1 MIPRSGQHDPL
12 LDPVPPGRSDAAHSR
27 LNLLLSYGSNR
38 DEEVMDQLPRLL
50 TPMGIHSIRVTTGER
65 AARAVADQVIHIA
78 VVDLAVPLCDETD
91 RRAAGA
97 RVLELLRR
105 LDQPPPTVV
114 VRPRRP
120 TVRDSARE
128 LSEALR
134 AGAFTVL
141 DRPLGLESLLEVLR
155 RILRRHYADLWPAP
169 SLRH

>member
-1 MIPRSGQHDPL
+1 MTPRSGQHDPF
-12 LDPVPPGRSDAAHSR
+12 LDPVTAGRSDPAQSR
-27 LNLLLSYGSNR
+27 LNLLLSYGPDR

-50 TPMGIHSIRVTTGER
+50 APMGIRSIRATTGER

-78 VVDLAVPLCDETD
+78 VVDIAVPLCDESD

-97 RVLELLRR
+97 GVLVRR
-105 LDQPPPTVV
+105 RGLALPPPRFV
-114 VRPRRP
+114 VRPPRP

-141 DRPLGLESLLEVLR
+141 DRPLGLEALLEVLR
-155 RILRRHYADLWPAP
+155 RILRRHYADLWPGP
-169 SLRH
+169 PTRH

>member
-12 LDPVPPGRSDAAHSR
+12 LDPAQSR
-27 LNLLLSYGSNR
+27 LNLLLSYGPDR

-50 TPMGIHSIRVTTGER
+50 TPMGIHSIRATTGER
-65 AARAVADQVIHIA
+65 AARAVADQVVHIA
-78 VVDLAVPLCDETD
+78 VVDITVPLSDESD
-91 RRAAGA
+91 RRAAGP

-120 TVRDSARE
+120 TARDSARE

-141 DRPLGLESLLEVLR
+141 DRPLGLESLLGALR
-155 RILRRHYADLWPAP
+155 RILRRHYADLWPSP